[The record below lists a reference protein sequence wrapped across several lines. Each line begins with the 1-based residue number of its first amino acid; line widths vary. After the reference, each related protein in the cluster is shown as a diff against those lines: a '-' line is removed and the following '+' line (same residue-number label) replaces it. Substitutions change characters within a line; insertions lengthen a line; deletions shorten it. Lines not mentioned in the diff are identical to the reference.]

1 MLDDAAGF
9 LFALFSKRKAAFDTI
24 IEKRLFNM
32 AGEAYQVEYIIT
44 LNDGATAGLR
54 TFADA
59 TKGLTKAA
67 ENLKAFEKQFNE
79 IAAKL
84 NQPIRF
90 QVEEKSFT
98 NLNSKLNKV
107 LEKIEKIKR
116 EAKGIAIGSA
126 GNAGANARRQKMGK
140 GASGGG
146 TTAPQVVA
154 SAQRQ
159 RTARQSN
166 ATVGPAPKPKPAK
179 QPAAPK
185 PKAPRPV
192 RGSDLFGYARID
204 SGGIMGMDMLKGM
217 GLMYGVSAIGTGMR
231 DIIQTSAEYEN
242 IMQTAKN
249 ILKANYKGG
258 NFNAAFADMEKIARE
273 VGMETKFTAPEVAD
287 AVRFLAMAGLPIE
300 SIKKAIRPIADIALI
315 GDTELGETAD
325 VMTNI
330 MTAYKIKPDDM
341 RKTADIMSRTFT
353 MSNTTLMELAE
364 SFKMSGSIL
373 QQAGV
378 PFETA
383 AAAFGVLG
391 DAGIKATMAGT
402 TMRTIIANMTKPT
415 KSQRDYWAT
424 LGVRR
429 IDEYGNLRD
438 INEIF
443 GDLAKVN
450 NERGTAKLAQEHFK
464 KLEEQYAP
472 QFDALKDAGKVDTK
486 EWFDLEKEY
495 NKASDEIRA
504 MYGGVDVFRLFRLT
518 AASGGGVLMGSIEKW
533 NKIIEENFLSEGLS
547 QKLADAKKNQIIG
560 LWAQLRSAFQE
571 QGLRLFEENDGL
583 IRGYLNRAISFV
595 KSDDFA
601 KILRDVVDLL
611 KDVARWI
618 VRITRYI
625 VDLYQRFAPLVKGYL
640 WFQIWMSGIGKL
652 WTAGKNIT
660 NSIKWFSGGSQG
672 KFPFLARQTG
682 AQGLAVQS
690 GWMNGLPMPWNNK
703 RLLKSKLPKG
713 LQRFVNNGPQMPS
726 VPIVPPPVAPVMPR
740 KPGLADPKQSK
751 AYKTWQRMAN
761 NAPVMP
767 SAPQPRPEPV
777 MPVAKPV
784 MPKKTSFPDPRKK
797 GKSEYNWDRYDREMR
812 KYNAQ
817 LAEYNRYQAY
827 LSGKAAY
834 DPKYVGFHESM
845 EHYNAKYTG
854 YSRRMSAA
862 EDKYMKMQAEYD
874 RQWEMYNAGYAE
886 YKAQNDAYL
895 AKKKARGEYLKQR
908 KKEIRKQ
915 QKKDQWK
922 GYHQRNAGWSAMAGG
937 VVGGMLASEIAP
949 ESEWAGTIGGLA
961 GSLGAMALAT
971 SSIPFAGLITA
982 GVLAAGAV
990 TLKLVKQYND
1000 AKKAADA
1007 YAASLKKL
1015 NTETWNVNTTE
1026 DMLTASFRLRG
1037 NTLLSEQNKLKAS
1050 IELWD
1055 RYYAALKGD
1064 GEVADPEQKGYMY
1077 ENDTYFQTLVDKM
1090 TGKGGTR
1097 FMKES
1102 LKDFK
1107 GREEYNYA
1115 YAFEQIKNMY
1125 PDIDEIDKYYALE
1138 YDNGLALAL
1147 TALNPNNRVL
1157 DYDVGNWLESAT
1169 TGVGSMES
1177 LNKRIEEF
1185 RQKFM
1190 TPAGE
1195 LLSFKQQTD
1204 DIEGYKAKTNA
1215 ELLQYP
1221 TYYALMIPRLQ
1232 QVLNDYTAKMKAILG
1247 VEGVNATKAA
1257 FDLYK
1262 DAIFKKGKWE
1272 GPSFGESGFADSFT
1286 SFIRQN
1292 GVDEEEQKA
1301 LGVEAFKNTV
1311 AIFNKASD
1319 FQKKALLP
1327 MLNRDYWEAVLGVD
1341 LKGISGGFN
1350 APTKDNTS
1358 PYGDM
1363 FKWNAQKGYYEY
1375 DGLPS
1380 LPGYDGGTWMFKT
1393 DNQETGVNQNQSVSN
1408 IADFINQENPVPQDS
1423 TLMNVARE
1431 FTNTSAMLANANVE
1445 PWREAVDRISYKAQ
1459 WEPVTREEV
1468 DRATTEPLY
1477 AAFAPSYT
1485 PFMPPLSQPAASNE
1499 AFRPAERQQV
1509 AMVARP
1515 VVININAER
1524 LVDFGT
1530 LNIDNATDDEEIAQ
1544 KVRNAL
1550 EGILAEVAESTGG
1563 NYNYGVSA

>member
-1 MLDDAAGF
+1 
-9 LFALFSKRKAAFDTI
+9 
-24 IEKRLFNM
+24 M

-126 GNAGANARRQKMGK
+126 GNAGANTRRQKMGK

-258 NFNAAFADMEKIARE
+258 NFNASFADMEKIARE

-450 NERGTAKLAQEHFK
+450 NERVTAKLAQEHFK
-464 KLEEQYAP
+464 ELEEQYAP

-504 MYGGVDVFRLFRLT
+504 KYGGVDVFRLFRMT

-652 WTAGKNIT
+652 WVAGQNIR
-660 NSIKWFSGGSQG
+660 NSYKWALGG
-672 KFPFLARQTG
+672 F
-682 AQGLAVQS
+682 QGLPSFLGRNAGTQALATQAGGTTGPIAAGLLAGNAVSPNSRIYKGAKWIQEKAPWKRS
-690 GWMNGLPMPWNNK
+690 VLEPVPM
-703 RLLKSKLPKG
+703 
-713 LQRFVNNGPQMPS
+713 
-726 VPIVPPPVAPVMPR
+726 PVAPVAPM

-751 AYKTWQRMAN
+751 AYAAWQRMLN
-761 NAPVMP
+761 NAPQMP
-767 SAPQPRPEPV
+767 SAPVAPTPV
-777 MPVAKPV
+777 APVAKPV
-784 MPKKTSFPDPRKK
+784 LPKKPGFPRPQK
-797 GKSEYNWDRYDREMR
+797 GRFEYNWDRYDKEMK

-817 LAEYNRYQAY
+817 LAEYNRYKQY
-827 LSGKAAY
+827 LSDREAY
-834 DPKYVGFHESM
+834 SLDYTRYHERM
-845 EHYNAKYTG
+845 GQYNAQFGG
-854 YSRRMSAA
+854 YDRRMRAA
-862 EDKYMKMQAEYD
+862 EERYRQAQAEFD
-874 RQWEMYNAGYAE
+874 RQERNYSEQLGTYNDDYADYQAMRKE
-886 YKAQNDAYL
+886 
-895 AKKKARGEYLKQR
+895 RGEYLRKR

-915 QKKDQWK
+915 QRK

-937 VVGGMLASEIAP
+937 VVGGMIASEIAT
-949 ESEWAGTIGGLA
+949 ESEWAGTIGSLA

-982 GVLAAGAV
+982 GVLAASAV

-1064 GEVADPEQKGYMY
+1064 GEVANPEQKGYMY

-1102 LKDFK
+1102 LKDFR

-1221 TYYALMIPRLQ
+1221 TYYALMIPQLQ

-1272 GPSFGESGFADSFT
+1272 GPSFGESGFANSFT

-1408 IADFINQENPVPQDS
+1408 IADFIKQENPVPQDS

-1445 PWREAVDRISYKAQ
+1445 PWREAVDRISYKAP

-1524 LVDFGT
+1524 IMDFGT
-1530 LNIDNATDDEEIAQ
+1530 LNIDNATDDEELAQ

>member
-1 MLDDAAGF
+1 
-9 LFALFSKRKAAFDTI
+9 
-24 IEKRLFNM
+24 M
-32 AGEAYQVEYIIT
+32 AGEAYQVDYIIT

-90 QVEEKSFT
+90 QVEEKSLA

-107 LEKIEKIKR
+107 LEKIERIKR

-126 GNAGANARRQKMGK
+126 GNAGVNARRQKTGK

-159 RTARQSN
+159 RTSRQSN
-166 ATVGPAPKPKPAK
+166 ATAGPAPKQKPTK
-179 QPAAPK
+179 QPA
-185 PKAPRPV
+185 APRPV
-192 RGSDLFGYARID
+192 RGSDLFGYARIN
-204 SGGIMGMDMLKGM
+204 SGGIMGIDMLKGM
-217 GLMYGVSAIGTGMR
+217 GLMYGVSAIGSGIGN
-231 DIIQTSAEYEN
+231 IIQTSADYEN

-258 NFNAAFADMEKIARE
+258 NFNASFADMEKIARE

-315 GDTELGETAD
+315 GDTELGDTAD

-429 IDEYGNLRD
+429 IDEFGNLRD

-450 NERGTAKLAQEHFK
+450 NERGTGKIAQEHFRELEK
-464 KLEEQYAP
+464 KYAP
-472 QFDALKDAGKVDTK
+472 KFEGLQEGSE
-486 EWFDLEKEY
+486 EWVKLEKEY
-495 NKASDEIRA
+495 TKESDKIREL
-504 MYGGVDVFRLFRLT
+504 YGGVDVFRLFRMT

-611 KDVARWI
+611 KDVASLI

-625 VDLYQRFAPLVKGYL
+625 VDLYQKFAPIVKGYL
-640 WFQIWMSGIGKL
+640 KFQIWMSGIGKL
-652 WTAGKNIT
+652 WVAGQNIR
-660 NSIKWFSGGSQG
+660 NSYKWALGG
-672 KFPFLARQTG
+672 F
-682 AQGLAVQS
+682 QGLPSFLGRNTGTQALATQA
-690 GWMNGLPMPWNNK
+690 GGTTGPIAAGLLAGNTVSPNSRIYKGAKWIQDKAPWK
-703 RLLKSKLPKG
+703 RSALE
-713 LQRFVNNGPQMPS
+713 S
-726 VPIVPPPVAPVMPR
+726 VPMPVAPVAPM
-740 KPGLADPKQSK
+740 KPGLADPKQSR
-751 AYKTWQRMAN
+751 AYATWQRMMN
-761 NAPVMP
+761 NAPQMP
-767 SAPQPRPEPV
+767 SAPVAPTPV
-777 MPVAKPV
+777 APVAKPV
-784 MPKKTSFPDPRKK
+784 LPKKPNFPRPKK
-797 GKSEYNWDRYDREMR
+797 GQFEFNWDRYDKEMK

-817 LAEYNRYQAY
+817 LSEYNRYKRY
-827 LSGKAAY
+827 LSDREAY
-834 DPKYVGFHESM
+834 SLDYARYHERM
-845 EHYNAKYTG
+845 GQYNAQYGG
-854 YSRRMSAA
+854 YDRRMRAA
-862 EDKYMKMQAEYD
+862 EERYRQAQAEFD
-874 RQWEMYNAGYAE
+874 RQERNYSQQLGTYNDDYADYQAMRKE
-886 YKAQNDAYL
+886 
-895 AKKKARGEYLKQR
+895 RGEYLRKR
-908 KKEIRKQ
+908 KKEIRRQ
-915 QKKDQWK
+915 QRKE
-922 GYHQRNAGWSAMAGG
+922 YHQRNAGWSAMAGG

-949 ESEWAGTIGGLA
+949 ESEWAGTIGGVA
-961 GSLGAMALAT
+961 GTLGAMALAT
-971 SSIPFAGLITA
+971 SSIPFAGWITA
-982 GVLAAGAV
+982 GVLAAGAGV
-990 TLKLVKQYND
+990 TALIRLSRENEN
-1000 AKKAADA
+1000 ARKAAES
-1007 YAASLKKL
+1007 YAVSLKKL
-1015 NTETWNVNTTE
+1015 NTETWNVGTAE

-1037 NTLLSEQNKLKAS
+1037 NTLLGEQDKLKAS

-1055 RYYAALKGD
+1055 KYYSAMKGD
-1064 GEVADPEQKGYMY
+1064 DVVADPGQKGYMY
-1077 ENDTYFQTLVDKM
+1077 ENDEYFSTLVDKM
-1090 TGKGGTR
+1090 TGKGKIS
-1097 FMKES
+1097 FKEKS
-1102 LKDFK
+1102 LEDFK
-1107 GREEYNYA
+1107 NREEYNYD
-1115 YAFEQIKNMY
+1115 YALKQIKKMY
-1125 PDIDEIDKYYALE
+1125 PNIDGTDQFYALN

-1157 DYDVGNWLESAT
+1157 DHDVGNWLESAT

-1185 RQKFM
+1185 RKKFM
-1190 TPAGE
+1190 TPAGP

-1204 DIEGYKAKTNA
+1204 DIEGYKTKSNE

-1221 TYYALMIPRLQ
+1221 TYNALMMPQLQ
-1232 QVLNDYTAKMKAILG
+1232 QVLDDYTKDMINLLG
-1247 VEGVNATKAA
+1247 SDGADATKAA

-1262 DAIFKKGKWE
+1262 DAIFKKGVWN
-1272 GPSFGESGFADSFT
+1272 GPAFGENGFADSFT
-1286 SFIRQN
+1286 RFIRQN

-1301 LGVEAFKNTV
+1301 LGAEAFKNTV
-1311 AIFNKASD
+1311 AIFNKSSD

-1350 APTKDNTS
+1350 APSKDNTS
-1358 PYGDM
+1358 PYGEM

-1380 LPGYDGGTWMFKT
+1380 LPGYDGGTWMYKT

-1408 IADFINQENPVPQDS
+1408 IADLIKQENPVPQDS

-1431 FTNTSAMLANANVE
+1431 FTNTSAMLANANVV
-1445 PWREAVDRISYKAQ
+1445 PWREAVDRISYKAP

-1563 NYNYGVSA
+1563 SYQFGVAS